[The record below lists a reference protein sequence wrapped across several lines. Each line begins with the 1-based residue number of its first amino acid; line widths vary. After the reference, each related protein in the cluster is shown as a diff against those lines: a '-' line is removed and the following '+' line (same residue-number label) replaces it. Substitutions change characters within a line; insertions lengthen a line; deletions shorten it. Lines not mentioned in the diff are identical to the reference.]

1 MHLEPKQVP
10 AYLKGGY
17 LGQKFKA
24 EPAESV
30 FIPADAGLW
39 SGGSRN
45 TYSAIELATGR
56 AAAVSDNISSPWSVE
71 RQNRIVPLRAGFAIV
86 KHSIFRGKDFGL
98 TFFVHPSDI
107 TKLLPEP
114 ASDDLSA
121 TELKAL
127 AIVRGLKSSYRAEYY
142 SRAGISAGEVEA
154 IKAKLCKLGYLNK
167 AGAITVA
174 GRNRAEGVNYY

>member
-17 LGQKFKA
+17 TGQKFKA

-56 AAAVSDNISSPWSVE
+56 AAAVSDNITNPWSAD
-71 RQNRIVPLRAGFAIV
+71 RQDRTVPLRAGFAIV
-86 KHSIFRGKDFGL
+86 KHSIFCGKDFGL

-107 TKLLPEP
+107 TKLLPQP
-114 ASDDLSA
+114 ASDDLNA

-127 AIVRGLKSSYRAEYY
+127 AIVRGLKSSYRAEYF
-142 SRAGISAGEVEA
+142 SRAGISAGEAEA

-174 GRNRAEGVNYY
+174 GRNRCEGVNYY

>member
-17 LGQKFKA
+17 TGQKFKA
-24 EPAESV
+24 EAAESV
-30 FIPADAGLW
+30 HIPADAGLW

-56 AAAVSDNISSPWSVE
+56 AAAVSDNMSSPWAAE
-71 RQNRIVPLRAGFAIV
+71 RQDRTVPLRAGFAIV
-86 KHSIFRGKDFGL
+86 KHSIFCGKDYGL
-98 TFFVHPSDI
+98 TFFVHPSDV

-114 ASDDLSA
+114 VSDDLSA
-121 TELKAL
+121 VELKAL
-127 AIVRGLKSSYRAEYY
+127 AIVRGIKSSYRADYY
-142 SRAGISAGEVEA
+142 ARAGISAGEVEA
-154 IKAKLCKLGYLNK
+154 IKAKLIRLGYLNK

-174 GRNRAEGVNYY
+174 GRNRSEGVSAH